1 MKISRFLGLTLL
13 GCALLA
19 LPAAAIPNIQP
30 CSSYVLYASGT
41 IPYATIAFE
50 NSPHGVT
57 AATATTSGTGR
68 CYSLWS
74 SALAFANAGCQT
86 TVQDLGN
93 GSYQYYCWKCAGA
106 IGPVKVFPGF
116 DAAHAIARA
125 VDAVPGQVLNVR
137 HHEVDVDE
145 RATVGVYD
153 VDIVQGDAILRV
165 RVNAETGEV
174 TAPQPLDR

>member
-1 MKISRFLGLTLL
+1 MNSSRVLGLTLL

-19 LPAAAIPNIQP
+19 LPAAAIPNIKQ
-30 CSSYVLYASGT
+30 CSSYALYASGT
-41 IPYATIAFE
+41 IPYATIAYE
-50 NSPHGVT
+50 NSPHGVN

-93 GSYQYYCWKCAGA
+93 GNYQYYCWKCVGG
-106 IGPVKVFPGF
+106 IGPVRVFPGF
-116 DAAHAIARA
+116 DAARAIEKA
-125 VDAVPGQVLNVR
+125 VQAVPGQVLNVQ

-145 RATVGVYD
+145 STTMEVYD
-153 VDIVQGDAILRV
+153 VDVVQGDAILRV
-165 RVNAETGEV
+165 RVNAVTGEV
-174 TAPQPLDR
+174 TAPQPLE

>member
-1 MKISRFLGLTLL
+1 MKSSRVLGFTLL

-19 LPAAAIPNIQP
+19 LPAAAIPNIKQ

-41 IPYATIAFE
+41 IPYSTIAFE
-50 NSPHGVT
+50 NSPHGVNT
-57 AATATTSGTGR
+57 ATATISGTGR

-86 TVQDLGN
+86 TVQDLVN
-93 GSYQYYCWKCAGA
+93 SYQYYCWKCVGG
-106 IGPVKVFPGF
+106 IGPVQVFPGF
-116 DAAHAIARA
+116 DAFRAIQTA
-125 VDAVPGQVLNVR
+125 VAAVPGQVLNVQHR
-137 HHEVDVDE
+137 DVDVDE
-145 RATVGVYD
+145 STTVGVYD

-174 TAPQPLDR
+174 TAPQPLDQ